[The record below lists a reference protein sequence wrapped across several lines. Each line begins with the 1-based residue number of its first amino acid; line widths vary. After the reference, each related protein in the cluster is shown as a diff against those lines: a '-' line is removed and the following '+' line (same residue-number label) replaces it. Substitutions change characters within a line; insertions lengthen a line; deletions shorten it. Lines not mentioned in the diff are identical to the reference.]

1 MQMLSFSNNFSYQLH
16 DILLLPSLG
25 GSVKGGEVL
34 GKYPEDI
41 TDDGP
46 MTLGRGKPFCS
57 LILFPSFMLNQ
68 NLTL

>member
-25 GSVKGGEVL
+25 GSVKGGEIL

-41 TDDGP
+41 TDEGP
-46 MTLGRGKPFCS
+46 LTLGRGGSTRIYIMPIIS
-57 LILFPSFMLNQ
+57 DYNLN
-68 NLTL
+68 